1 MSRRS
6 SSTTTTAKD
15 APKAAASAGAARAR
29 KPTKRYVEDSSW
41 ETVKNLARRASNKQE
56 RKKEKFVEGQG
67 QTKDKWYRYK
77 SKISQLVRAIVKDQ
91 HTVDT
96 YENDQHPSKAAKDEV
111 SKCKARIV
119 SNKRAI
125 LQLFDEL
132 DAENS
137 EHKRWEKLA
146 QDYDDDN
153 SVDVEDIMC
162 SRCNKPDEEG
172 NDIVFC
178 DRVNCLRAYHQ
189 KCLDPPFS
197 ATESHPDSAWF
208 CRQCACMD
216 DCLDLVGELLDA
228 DCDHHSK
235 LFPELR
241 ASSADTANGAAAG
254 EESDSEDD
262 ADYAPSHSGSDDEGD
277 MDQDEEGS
285 DDGSEGPE
293 EGDGASE
300 AGNSDI
306 DQDEVDGLL
315 RDADLTADQVSQSQG
330 ARGLRARRGG
340 KAGDSSSSDPSTT
353 AEGAADV
360 GKEVVV
366 VRRGE
371 MVVGSITAFRYQAA
385 TKGSS
390 SSSKAAAEAAKSQ
403 KLEDGVWTVQFED
416 DSSPVEVNLETI
428 K

>member
-6 SSTTTTAKD
+6 SSTAATAKE
-15 APKAAASAGAARAR
+15 APKAPVSAGAARAR

-41 ETVKNLARRASNKQE
+41 ETLKNLSRRASNKQE

-67 QTKDKWYRYK
+67 QAKDKWYRYK

-91 HTVDT
+91 HTVDS
-96 YENDQHPSKAAKDEV
+96 YENDQHAAKTATIPKDEV
-111 SKCKARIV
+111 SKCNTRIE

-125 LQLFDEL
+125 LRLFEEL

-137 EHKRWEKLA
+137 EHKRWEKLG

-189 KCLDPPFS
+189 KCLDPPFK
-197 ATESHPDSAWF
+197 ATESDPDSAWF

-216 DCLDLVGELLDA
+216 DCLDMVGELLDA
-228 DCDHHSK
+228 DCNHHSQ

-241 ASSADTANGAAAG
+241 ASSSADTATGAAAG
-254 EESDSEDD
+254 EELDSEDD

-277 MDQDEEGS
+277 EEDS
-285 DDGSEGPE
+285 EDGSEAAE
-293 EGDGASE
+293 DDDASD

-315 RDADLTADQVSQSQG
+315 QDADLTADQVAKNLNNS
-330 ARGLRARRGG
+330 RGLRARRGG
-340 KAGDSSSSDPSTT
+340 KADDARNDPSTT

-371 MVVGSITAFRYQAA
+371 MVVGAVTAFRYQGA
-385 TKGSS
+385 KGSSS
-390 SSSKAAAEAAKSQ
+390 SSSKAAAAKTQ
-403 KLEDGVWTVQFED
+403 KLEDGLWTVQFED
-416 DSSPVEVNLETI
+416 DSAPVEVDFETI